1 MSIKK
6 LVGAIAALTIA
17 NSAFAGFTT
26 VANADSTNE
35 ENGQEIA
42 FVTDMKN
49 KKVTYS
55 LEGEDLYGATVV
67 ENSSCSEGKG
77 AYFFEDT
84 KIIELT
90 LNPGIYQIEA
100 GVIGNG
106 NNDITIKV
114 ESIYDWETEDFCYE
128 MKCSTADGYKS
139 YTKDEIILRYTSE
152 VTISAS
158 DAENLLDYILITEP
172 EVTISA
178 NGVFETFRETPV
190 RTYKAEFEM
199 DAEHAPVT
207 GIEFTVGK
215 CDENDEKLRI
225 LEKTKK
231 TVLHDFGT
239 KLSGEGEYIMGIVV
253 YNENPYEIATP
264 SAVLVTATED

>member
-17 NSAFAGFTT
+17 SSALACFTT
-26 VANADSTNE
+26 VANADGTNE

-49 KKVTYS
+49 KKVTYFS
-55 LEGEDLYGATVV
+55 EAEDLYGATLV
-67 ENSSCSEGKG
+67 ENSSCSKNKG
-77 AYFFEDT
+77 AYFSEDT

-90 LNPGIYQIEA
+90 LYPGIYQIEA

-106 NNDITIKV
+106 NKDITIKV
-114 ESIYDWETEDFCYE
+114 ESIYDLETEDFRYE

-139 YTKDEIILRYTSE
+139 YTKDEIILRYVSK

-172 EVTISA
+172 EVTISSE
-178 NGVFETFRETPV
+178 GIFDGFRETPV
-190 RTYKAEFEM
+190 RAYTAEFEM

-215 CDENDEKLRI
+215 CDEDDAKLRI
-225 LEKTKK
+225 LEGTEKK
-231 TVLHDFGT
+231 VLHNFDT
-239 KLSGEGEYIMGIVV
+239 TLSGEGEYIMGIVV